1 MDLIFKQYGEQVVT
15 EYEDQV
21 WSDIFHRPRVHR
33 PDTLL
38 EGIGYGPMRND
49 TINEMIEY
57 VWRDVKHGS
66 DFDWDQVWCNYDS
79 AYQKKLIKRIFKQ
92 PIKLYRAGSLDSEYQ
107 SWTFSRDVA
116 VKFIWRQFREEDK
129 VIHERYFDAK
139 DVVAIFNQRKEKEVV
154 IKDQGLPH

>member
-1 MDLIFKQYGEQVVT
+1 MDSVIKTYGEQVVKDH
-15 EYEDQV
+15 EDQV
-21 WSDIFHRPRVHR
+21 WSDLINRPRGYK
-33 PDTLL
+33 PDILH
-38 EGIGYGPMRND
+38 EGIGSGPMRND

-57 VWRDVKHGS
+57 VWLDIKHGS
-66 DFDWDQVWCNYDS
+66 EFDWDEVWCNYDS

-107 SWTFSRDVA
+107 SWTFSRDIA

-129 VIHERYFDAK
+129 VIHESYFDAE

-154 IKDQGLPH
+154 IKDRGFSY